1 MSPKTPG
8 RVKTSSTT
16 MMMNRRAHLGPPV
29 SLRDQDR
36 VKLDQRAS
44 SCRRA
49 TGSSPRRCFT
59 TSRAYLAPVSATSA
73 FCPSQR
79 VS

>member
-44 SCRRA
+44 S
-49 TGSSPRRCFT
+49 
-59 TSRAYLAPVSATSA
+59 
-73 FCPSQR
+73 
-79 VS
+79 